1 MANDNW
7 DFSAYDMDLSKLNKI
22 AEKSTSIDDTV
33 FDLPVDTPSD
43 KDIPTENTAA
53 QVESVVS
60 EPAETQTQEREPAQ
74 EPPQTVSQRPAS
86 PKKEPSLTNEEMAEM
101 IETMEKLTEIVNGWI
116 EQLEEL
122 RDNAKERLPKGI
134 RVSIHRLHEVTDVF
148 RALKTVLE
156 TVSEEVT
163 PEIFL
168 ALEEKKVPSCCNRT
182 ASSFERHDRRMAEMT
197 KDLKEAVDTENP
209 EARTVARE
217 LKQKVLSIHSDTV
230 TLAEALTQ
238 FILAYP
244 DKHSELS
251 LFSRIAEKG
260 DEEKMELIDRA
271 IMVTDQFLVLV
282 VDAPAMIKAQ
292 EEKDSEA
299 MTGILSKMIDKRFE
313 KRI

>member
-1 MANDNW
+1 
-7 DFSAYDMDLSKLNKI
+7 
-22 AEKSTSIDDTV
+22 
-33 FDLPVDTPSD
+33 
-43 KDIPTENTAA
+43 
-53 QVESVVS
+53 
-60 EPAETQTQEREPAQ
+60 
-74 EPPQTVSQRPAS
+74 
-86 PKKEPSLTNEEMAEM
+86 
-101 IETMEKLTEIVNGWI
+101 
-116 EQLEEL
+116 
-122 RDNAKERLPKGI
+122 
-134 RVSIHRLHEVTDVF
+134 
-148 RALKTVLE
+148 
-156 TVSEEVT
+156 
-163 PEIFL
+163 
-168 ALEEKKVPSCCNRT
+168 
-182 ASSFERHDRRMAEMT
+182 MT

-282 VDAPAMIKAQ
+282 ADAPAMIKAQ
-292 EEKDSEA
+292 EEKDNEA